1 MSCFRYKPT
10 SVLFLLLNFSL
21 TSFWPVVG
29 ATVLVV
35 KGDDSVEGWFC
46 HL

>member
-1 MSCFRYKPT
+1 MSFFRYKPT